1 MSGVHANETLGNFTL
16 EGLVDFLVSDDLEAA
31 QLRRYAEFYVYP
43 MANPDGRFAGY
54 NRSTV
59 QRVNVD
65 PNRAWNPPNYFD
77 PDERVAAAVGHC
89 RGGRVDAV

>member
-1 MSGVHANETLGNFTL
+1 MLVGGVHANETLGNFTL

-43 MANPDGRFAGY
+43 MANPDGRYAGY

-59 QRVNVD
+59 QFVN
-65 PNRAWNPPNYFD
+65 
-77 PDERVAAAVGHC
+77 E
-89 RGGRVDAV
+89 